1 MHLFSNMRLSD
12 FEENILLHRL
22 DHHFINFAEKV
33 TRICIQPSIPGGIDL
48 GYFEFIGYATVVDSL
63 SAIKKLIFEEK
74 RLTKKELLEAVNND
88 FKGYEAIRQLLLH
101 APSYGNDDSYT
112 DEIGQLLDLE
122 AQKFTHK

>member
-33 TRICIQPSIPGGIDL
+33 TRICISHLFLEGSILDIL
-48 GYFEFIGYATVVDSL
+48 NFIGYATVVDSL

-74 RLTKKELLEAVNND
+74 TSDKERTVRSIEQRFPKD
-88 FKGYEAIRQLLLH
+88 MKR
-101 APSYGNDDSYT
+101 SDSYYFMHHLMEMMT
-112 DEIGQLLDLE
+112 AIPMKSDSY
-122 AQKFTHK
+122 